1 MQDVIEGTACLLRGD
16 LPRALEALTRAAP
29 DDRAG
34 VAHHNL
40 ALALRATGDLVGAT
54 RHAERAV
61 ALAPRA
67 PSLSLLASL
76 RLLAGARE
84 PAVELFRRALAVEP
98 AHAPSLLALG
108 LVTADA
114 QQVRAALPGL
124 SPLLAER
131 AAGQLLELE
140 AGGRL
145 PGDLCRVPL
154 VSEVLGAGAHAC
166 DHEEEEEEGAGVA
179 RRSAG
184 RTIDVA
190 ELSDLL
196 ARAARPVALTGAGL
210 SRASGLRT
218 RKQLW
223 ETFDRDRAVSV
234 WKFREDPRVLWAVVR
249 DFLGDSSP
257 APNAAHL
264 ALARLPLAGIV
275 TQNVDG
281 LHQAAG
287 SRGPVVELHG
297 SLDATRCDACGA
309 RGPACR
315 ELLDA
320 PLPRCA
326 CGEALRPDVVLFGE
340 WVAPDRLAQAAALAS
355 TCDLLLVV
363 GTAADVSPAADL
375 PRLAAARGAVVV
387 EIKHRASRLHHAIGT
402 LHLPGAAE
410 DVLPRVAP

>member
-1 MQDVIEGTACLLRGD
+1 VQDVIDGTACLIRGD

-40 ALALRATGDLVGAT
+40 ALALRATGDLAGAT

-84 PAVELFRRALAVEP
+84 AAVGLFRRALAVDP
-98 AHAPSLLALG
+98 THAPSLLALG

-114 QQVRAALPGL
+114 QRVRAALPGL

-154 VSEVLGAGAHAC
+154 VSEVLGAGAPAR
-166 DHEEEEEEGAGVA
+166 DHEEEEHA

-210 SRASGLRT
+210 STASGLRT

-264 ALARLPLAGIV
+264 ALARLPLLGIV

-297 SLDATRCDACGA
+297 SLEATRCDACGA

-315 ELLDA
+315 ELLEQ
-320 PLPRCA
+320 PLPSCV

-340 WVAPDRLAQAAALAS
+340 WVARERLAQAAQLAS

-387 EIKHRASRLHHAIGT
+387 EVKRRASRLHHAIGT